1 MPSPSFLSY
10 SVLLLAFTREN
21 LCQVLVIMH
30 CCSSVHCRDDTI
42 NVMRT
47 LIFSRG
53 TLSDCGRARLSS
65 PNRGKR
71 VIGGAVVRQPGKWPW
86 MVALVDDVF
95 GYLCG
100 GVIINENYIATA
112 AHCLIRWDLY

>member
-1 MPSPSFLSY
+1 MLY
-10 SVLLLAFTREN
+10 NGDDYRLLIGHVNEYPA
-21 LCQVLVIMH
+21 MH
-30 CCSSVHCRDDTI
+30 HFGIPRHTQSMT
-42 NVMRT
+42 
-47 LIFSRG
+47 
-53 TLSDCGRARLSS
+53 A
-65 PNRGKR
+65 NRGKR

-112 AHCLIRWDLY
+112 AHCLIRWDLD